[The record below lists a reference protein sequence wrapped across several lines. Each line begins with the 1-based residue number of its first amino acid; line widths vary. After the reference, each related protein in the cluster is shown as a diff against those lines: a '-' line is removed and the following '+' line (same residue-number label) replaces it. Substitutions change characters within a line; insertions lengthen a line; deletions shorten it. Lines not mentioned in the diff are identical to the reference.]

1 MRPVLRVVLEG
12 SAGLMLALF
21 AAALHCALRSL
32 RARRTAAAEDGAPGT
47 APAETPARRP
57 TFLSRKNLLSN

>member
-1 MRPVLRVVLEG
+1 MRPVLRIVLEG
-12 SAGLMLALF
+12 SAVVALALF

-32 RARRTAAAEDGAPGT
+32 RARRAGSAAEGLSGHT
-47 APAETPARRP
+47 VTPARRP